1 MKREN
6 KYRNTAIKNNF
17 GRFDSIKEWKR
28 YIYLLDLQKRGKIKN
43 LKRQVSF
50 ELIPPQRN
58 EKGKVV
64 ERACNYVADF
74 TYIQDGK
81 QVVEDVKSAITLSN
95 ATYIIKR
102 KLLLFVHGIAIKEV

>member
-6 KYRNTAIKNNF
+6 KYRNTTIKNKF
-17 GRFDSIKEWKR
+17 GRFDSIKEWER
-28 YIYLLDLQKRGKIKN
+28 YIYLLDLQKRGRIKD

-50 ELIPPQRN
+50 ELIPSQQN

-64 ERACNYVADF
+64 ERACSYVADF